1 MKMILLLFALFASV
15 HALAAQTHSVTLT
28 WAPGSGGGAVSSFM
42 VQRGLTTGGPYTTI
56 CGVNGQPACPT
67 FTSGVATYAYIDS
80 SGAGNVLQE
89 GTTYFYIVKATGPG
103 GQSSPSN
110 EVKALIPFL
119 LPSAP
124 TGLQATTQ

>member
-1 MKMILLLFALFASV
+1 MKRMLLLFALFASV

-28 WAPGSGGGAVSSFM
+28 WAPGSGGGAVSSFL
-42 VQRGLTTGGPYTTI
+42 VQRGTTTGGPYATI
-56 CGVNGQPACPT
+56 CGGTQPACPT
-67 FTSGVATYAYIDS
+67 FTTGVATYAFIDS

-103 GQSSPSN
+103 GVSPSSN
-110 EVKALIPFL
+110 EVKALVPFL